1 MAKLS
6 RDDLKGI
13 VKECLLEILSEG
25 LNSSLDNL
33 VESKRA
39 DSIQAPKR
47 TRRQINEDQYRSPQ
61 NRNVRNSE
69 VESLKQRMKYLDT
82 LKVGES
88 TNAGKVVNQQFQQR
102 VEQTTS
108 SLTNDPILSEIFKD
122 TAATT
127 LQEQLSADSKSP
139 SAAPPAAADSYSL
152 KVAQSNPEDLFGG
165 EAASKWAT
173 LAFAEK

>member
-39 DSIQAPKR
+39 DSIQALKR

-88 TNAGKVVNQQFQQR
+88 ANTEKVVNQQFQQR

-139 SAAPPAAADSYSL
+139 SAAPPAVADAYSL

>member
-25 LNSSLDNL
+25 LNTSLENV
-33 VESKRA
+33 VESKQT
-39 DSIQAPKR
+39 SSV
-47 TRRQINEDQYRSPQ
+47 TRRSKNTINEDQYRRPQ
-61 NRNVRNSE
+61 NKNVRNSE

-82 LKVGES
+82 LKVGEK
-88 TNAGKVVNQQFQQR
+88 TNAGKVANKQFEQKIA
-102 VEQTTS
+102 QTTS

-127 LQEQLSADSKSP
+127 LQEQLSAESRS
-139 SAAPPAAADSYSL
+139 SAAAAPIATDVYSQ

-173 LAFAEK
+173 LAFSEK

>member
-25 LNSSLDNL
+25 LNTSLENL
-33 VESKRA
+33 VESK
-39 DSIQAPKR
+39 QANKAQKR
-47 TRRQINEDQYRSPQ
+47 LKNQINEDQYRSPQ
-61 NRNVRNSE
+61 KRNIRNSE

-88 TNAGKVVNQQFQQR
+88 TNTEKVVNQQFQQR

-127 LQEQLSADSKSP
+127 LQEQLSAESKSP
-139 SAAPPAAADSYSL
+139 ATAAPAATDVYSK

>member
-25 LNSSLDNL
+25 LNTSLENV
-33 VESKRA
+33 VESK
-39 DSIQAPKR
+39 QASR
-47 TRRQINEDQYRSPQ
+47 TPRRSKNMINEDQYRKPQ
-61 NRNVRNSE
+61 NKNVRNSE
-69 VESLKQRMKYLDT
+69 IESLKQRMKYLDT
-82 LKVGES
+82 LQVGEK
-88 TNAGKVVNQQFQQR
+88 TNTKKVVNQQFEQK
-102 VEQTTS
+102 VAQTTS

-127 LQEQLSADSKSP
+127 LQEQLSAESRSPANTAPKST
-139 SAAPPAAADSYSL
+139 DVYSQ

>member
-25 LNSSLDNL
+25 LNTSLENV
-33 VESKRA
+33 VESKQV
-39 DSIQAPKR
+39 SGTP
-47 TRRQINEDQYRSPQ
+47 RRSKNMINEDQYRKPQ
-61 NRNVRNSE
+61 NKNVRNSE
-69 VESLKQRMKYLDT
+69 IESLKQRMKYLDT
-82 LKVGES
+82 LQVGEK
-88 TNAGKVVNQQFQQR
+88 TNTKKVVNQQFEQK
-102 VEQTTS
+102 VAQTTS

-127 LQEQLSADSKSP
+127 LQEQLSAESRSP
-139 SAAPPAAADSYSL
+139 ANAAPKATDVYSQ